1 MSYLEYKLTLEMTY
15 FDTFGKDDKVKKMY
29 EKYLKEHN
37 EQQNDNRN
45 RREQGTK

>member
-1 MSYLEYKLTLEMTY
+1 MSYLEFKATLEMNGV
-15 FDTFGKDDKVKKMY
+15 DTFEKDHKVQKMY
-29 EKYLKEHN
+29 KKYLKEHN